1 MEQKIKTV
9 KLSEDYSKKLIIIL
23 SIVIVILMSS
33 VITVASK
40 KTPANNVNA
49 TVTQTQTQ
57 GNTQSD
63 KDNQVN
69 VQQLS
74 AQEALRH
81 KVTEASTEANSEP
94 AKDKEKTIYL
104 TFDDGPSQYT
114 PEILDILDKYGVKA
128 TFFVINT
135 NYNQY
140 MKDIVDRG
148 HTIAL
153 HSYSHDYKKIYSS
166 ETAYYND
173 LQAIS
178 DVVYKETGV
187 RTDIIRF
194 PGGGSNTISRK
205 ASEGIMSK
213 LTKGVQEKGY
223 YYFDWNVSSGDADG
237 NNIAVE
243 KLTEKC
249 KKVPTY
255 TNTIIVLMHDTKMK
269 RTTVDALPTIIE
281 NYKEMGY
288 KFSAIDSTTPPVH
301 HKVNN

>member
-1 MEQKIKTV
+1 MEQKNKTI
-9 KLSEDYSKKLIIIL
+9 KLSKDYSQKIIIIL
-23 SIVIVILMSS
+23 STVIIILMSA
-33 VITVASK
+33 VIVVASK
-40 KTPANNVNA
+40 KTPANKVNA
-49 TVTQTQTQ
+49 TITQTQTQ
-57 GNTQSD
+57 TQT
-63 KDNQVN
+63 QLN

-81 KVTEASTEANSEP
+81 KVTETVSSTKGEAL
-94 AKDKEKTIYL
+94 KDKEKTIYL

-128 TFFVINT
+128 TFFVINS

-153 HSYSHDYKKIYSS
+153 HSYSHDYEKIYAS

-178 DVVYKETGV
+178 DVVYNETGV
-187 RTDIIRF
+187 RTNIMRF

-213 LTKGVQEKGY
+213 VTKGVQEKGY
-223 YYFDWNVSSGDADG
+223 FYFDWNVSSGDADG
-237 NNIAVE
+237 NNVAVDILE
-243 KLTEKC
+243 KKC
-249 KKVPTY
+249 KIIPNY
-255 TNTIIVLMHDTKMK
+255 TNTIIVLMHDTKKK
-269 RTTVDALPTIIE
+269 RTTVDALSTIIE

-288 KFSAIDSTTPPVH
+288 KFSSIDSTTPPVH

>member
-1 MEQKIKTV
+1 MEQKFKNV
-9 KLSEDYSKKLIIIL
+9 KLSEEYSKKIIVIL
-23 SIVIVILMSS
+23 SIVIVILMSA
-33 VITVASK
+33 VVVGGAK
-40 KTPANNVNA
+40 KTPAKDVNA

-57 GNTQSD
+57 LNAQM
-63 KDNQVN
+63 
-69 VQQLS
+69 LS
-74 AQEALRH
+74 SQEALRH
-81 KVTEASTEANSEP
+81 QVTTTAKATESGTVKENE
-94 AKDKEKTIYL
+94 KDKEKTIYL

-114 PEILDILDKYGVKA
+114 PEILDILDKYGIKA

-135 NYNQY
+135 KYNKY

-153 HSYSHDYKKIYSS
+153 HSYSHDYYKIYAS

-178 DVVYKETGV
+178 DVVYNETGV
-187 RTDIIRF
+187 RTNIMRF

-213 LTKGVQEKGY
+213 VTKGVQEKGY
-223 YYFDWNVSSGDADG
+223 HYFDWNVSSGDADG

-243 KLTEKC
+243 ILTEKC
-249 KKVPTY
+249 KNVPNY
-255 TNTIIVLMHDTKMK
+255 TNTIVVLMHDTKMK
-269 RTTVDALPTIIE
+269 RTTVDALPEIIE